1 MLMVVAFVPFP
12 SSVLSDYG
20 NRTATIFYALTML
33 AVGIMFLVI
42 WQHASGGNRLIDAQL
57 DAKQRRQ
64 EMAVPVSKILIF
76 LFSIGL
82 AYNNEDLAKLSW
94 LLILPV
100 LRYVNWR

>member
-1 MLMVVAFVPFP
+1 MLMVVAFVPFL

-33 AVGIMFLVI
+33 AVGIMFLAI

-64 EMAVPVSKILIF
+64 EMAIPISTILIF
-76 LFSIGL
+76 RFSIGL
-82 AYNNEDLAKLSW
+82 AYINEDLERLSW

-100 LRYVNWR
+100 SRYANQR